1 MKYDVDSIKHD
12 LNYIYKYNFG
22 LVERYLL
29 YLEVKK
35 ELYVV
40 AFYIVFRLYIIKIE
54 AIEKG
59 VE

>member
-29 YLEVKK
+29 YLEVK
-35 ELYVV
+35 
-40 AFYIVFRLYIIKIE
+40 I
-54 AIEKG
+54 G
-59 VE
+59 VICSHLSHRILPIYNKDGSY